1 MPQKKHKGKKLSN
14 AKQQKK
20 AEAKKKSIARKQERA
35 VKRKEFRQQA
45 NEAFNS
51 WGGGLLGDVVRSC
64 DTDLAKLHLGEWQ
77 DHKKDLVASHP
88 SHMLGLA
95 RTIDGQMDHAIKSLA
110 SRKSIPVN
118 QVVVGVVPV
127 KPINENEV
135 PLKDLI
141 RWYSIAKKN
150 ALLVEQFHLHANKR
164 NPHPRKESKKEYVDD
179 RPTRTEA
186 EQNWLTLQDKATKG
200 IHIRGKA
207 RQPTAEKVAEAEAVV
222 EKMRH
227 DKIPSDNMPIR
238 GDQQFTAQRQGLSR
252 RTQYPTFNLI

>member
-20 AEAKKKSIARKQERA
+20 AEAKKKRIARKQERA
-35 VKRKEFRQQA
+35 VKRKEFRQLA
-45 NEAFNS
+45 NKAFDS
-51 WGGGLLGDVVRSC
+51 WGGGLLGEVVKSC
-64 DTDLAKLHLGEWQ
+64 DTALKKYHEGDWQ
-77 DHKKDLVASHP
+77 TRKKDLVASHT
-88 SHMLGLA
+88 SHMLGLT
-95 RTIDGQMDHAIKSLA
+95 RTIDGQMDHAVKSLA
-110 SRKSIPVN
+110 SRKSIPVS

-127 KPINENEV
+127 KPIDAEQV

-141 RWYSIAKKN
+141 RWYSIAKKT

-164 NPHPRKESKKEYVDD
+164 NPHPQKEIKKAYMDD

-207 RQPTAEKVAEAEAVV
+207 RQPTAEKVADAEAVV
-222 EKMRH
+222 EE
-227 DKIPSDNMPIR
+227 IR
-238 GDQQFTAQRQGLSR
+238 GGSTYGGKQFTAPRQGLSR